1 MAKARVPADTADS
14 NVVPFRQ
21 RTVIP
26 AYAAGVAPFDPFNPA
41 HVEAWNAL
49 FQLGWSE
56 AKFRDKE
63 RRERANHTGM
73 EVVR

>member
-1 MAKARVPADTADS
+1 MAKARVPADSADS

-21 RTVIP
+21 RTMTP
-26 AYAAGVAPFDPFNPA
+26 AYAVGVTPFDPFNPA
-41 HVEAWNAL
+41 HVEAWNTL

-63 RRERANHTGM
+63 RRERADQAGM